1 MENNRNKRLHF
12 DALNQC
18 SLLSGGVYTWGKE
31 TIRMLYFFQDQL
43 TPTEVHT
50 FEDIMWVLHAP
61 FPALAWGP
69 TQAQYLPSRS
79 LLLIVEGTD
88 KNAYT

>member
-1 MENNRNKRLHF
+1 MENNRNKRLRF

-18 SLLSGGVYTWGKE
+18 SLLRGGVYTWGKE

-50 FEDIMWVLHAP
+50 FEDVTWSTTRPIPGIGMGAKTSNSLHLHGVC
-61 FPALAWGP
+61 F
-69 TQAQYLPSRS
+69 
-79 LLLIVEGTD
+79 
-88 KNAYT
+88 

>member
-31 TIRMLYFFQDQL
+31 TIRMLYFFQD
-43 TPTEVHT
+43 
-50 FEDIMWVLHAP
+50 
-61 FPALAWGP
+61 
-69 TQAQYLPSRS
+69 
-79 LLLIVEGTD
+79 
-88 KNAYT
+88 